1 MSSISFYA
9 SIPAIQSGI
18 KIGDD
23 GMRVQFDVPE
33 SDMEEAI
40 KLTNMRRKA
49 LVLTVRDDDKTEEVE
64 CPKPQKLPKGT
75 LSPSQRLRMKLWDI
89 YNSKQFIE
97 YTPFEKYYKFMMERI
112 IENAESCAA
121 KNADSQT

>member
-1 MSSISFYA
+1 MSAISFYA

-33 SDMEEAI
+33 SDMGEAI

-49 LVLTVRDDDKTEEVE
+49 LVLTVRDDGKTEEVE

-75 LSPSQRLRMKLWDI
+75 LSLSQRLRMKLWDI
-89 YNSKQFIE
+89 YDNSQVKK
-97 YTPFEKYYKFMMERI
+97 YTSFEKYYEFMMERI
-112 IENAESCAA
+112 IENAESCATTD
-121 KNADSQT
+121 ADS